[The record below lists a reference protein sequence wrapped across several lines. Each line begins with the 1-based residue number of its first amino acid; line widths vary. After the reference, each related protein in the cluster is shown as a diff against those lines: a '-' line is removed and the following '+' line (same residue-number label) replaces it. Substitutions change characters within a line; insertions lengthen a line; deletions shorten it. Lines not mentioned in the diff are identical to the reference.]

1 MASSVSSQ
9 GCPIDLDNAF
19 ALQQTTENLKGVLNW
34 IITGLGETQKNVAE
48 NTSDIAHI
56 KQDIKELEAKNI
68 EDVDT
73 KVNSMKEIATDDRK
87 QINEGFQQL
96 NQSVQESVQALNNKV
111 QGQIIHLTN
120 AVKNIADFQS

>member
-34 IITGLGETQKNVAE
+34 IITGLGEAQKNVAE

-56 KQDIKELEAKNI
+56 KQEIKELEAKNI

-73 KVNSMKEIATDDRK
+73 KVNSMKEVATDDRK

>member
-96 NQSVQESVQALNNKV
+96 NQSVQESV
-111 QGQIIHLTN
+111 
-120 AVKNIADFQS
+120 

>member
-111 QGQIIHLTN
+111 QGQIIHLTK